1 MNLYL
6 NRFMWLIGNEL
17 KATVLEE
24 NKAIT
29 TKETV
34 DELGLLKIY
43 NF

>member
-1 MNLYL
+1 MFSLAEGRRL
-6 NRFMWLIGNEL
+6 FLM
-17 KATVLEE
+17 TQ
-24 NKAIT
+24 KAIT